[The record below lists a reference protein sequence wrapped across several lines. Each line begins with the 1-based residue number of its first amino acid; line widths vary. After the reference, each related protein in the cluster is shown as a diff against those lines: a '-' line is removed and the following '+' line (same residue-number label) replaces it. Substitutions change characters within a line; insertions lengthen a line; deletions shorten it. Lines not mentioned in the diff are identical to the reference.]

1 MGHPDSELSE
11 IKTITI
17 IGYVGPSFRPK

>member
-11 IKTITI
+11 IKIITI
-17 IGYVGPSFRPK
+17 IGYVGPFRPK